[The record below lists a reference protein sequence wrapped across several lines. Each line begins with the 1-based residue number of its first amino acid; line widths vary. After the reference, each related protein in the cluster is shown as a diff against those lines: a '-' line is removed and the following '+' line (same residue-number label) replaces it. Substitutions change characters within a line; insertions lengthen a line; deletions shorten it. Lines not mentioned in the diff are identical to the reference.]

1 MKLHEL
7 RVYQHAMDVGERIWA
22 LVSSWD
28 TFAKD
33 TMGKQLIRSAD
44 SVAAN
49 LSEGF
54 GRFFYKE
61 NRRLCYYSRGSL
73 YETFTWIEK
82 AHNRGLISKSDYE
95 ALRRDLGVI
104 AKMLNKYIR
113 SIGREGTPS
122 KDILPPMTDDH

>member
-1 MKLHEL
+1 MLVNVSGRWFHRGISLPKT
-7 RVYQHAMDVGERIWA
+7 RWA
-22 LVSSWD
+22 SNWSGL
-28 TFAKD
+28 
-33 TMGKQLIRSAD
+33 AD

-82 AHNRGLISKSDYE
+82 AHNRGLISESDYE

-104 AKMLNKYIR
+104 VKMLNKYIG
-113 SIGREGTPS
+113 SLGRKGTTS
-122 KDILPPMTDDH
+122 EDILPPMTDDH

>member
-7 RVYQHAMDVGERIWA
+7 KVYQRSMDVGECIWA

-28 TFAKD
+28 FFAKD
-33 TMGKQLIRSAD
+33 T
-44 SVAAN
+44 VAAN

-61 NRRLCYYSRGSL
+61 NRRFCYYSRGSL

-82 AHNRGLISKSDYE
+82 AHNRGLISEPDYE

-104 AKMLNKYIR
+104 VKMLNKYIG
-113 SIGREGTPS
+113 SLGRKGTSS
-122 KDILPPMTDDH
+122 KDILPPMTDDQ

>member
-1 MKLHEL
+1 
-7 RVYQHAMDVGERIWA
+7 MDVAERIWA

-28 TFAKD
+28 AFARD
-33 TMGKQLIRSAD
+33 TLGKQLVRSAD
-44 SVAAN
+44 SVGAN

-82 AHNRGLISKSDYE
+82 AHNRGLIDTSDYE
-95 ALRRDLGVI
+95 ALRRDLGI
-104 AKMLNKYIR
+104 IGKMLNTYIG
-113 SIGREGTPS
+113 SLGRKSTSSETV
-122 KDILPPMTDDH
+122 LPR